1 METFVLVFIVLLL
14 IITAMSV
21 GIMFGRKPISG
32 SCGGMS
38 ALGMD
43 TACDICGG
51 DKSICEDEEEKQRR
65 IAKLKNLDHLAMD
78 ATQTNSE
85 STSQHKT

>member
-1 METFVLVFIVLLL
+1 MEIFFLVFAALL
-14 IITAMSV
+14 IIVTAMSV
-21 GIMFGRKPISG
+21 GVIMGRKPISG

-51 DKSICEDEEEKQRR
+51 DKTICEDEEEKQRR
-65 IAKLKNLDHLAMD
+65 IAKLNNLDQLAVD
-78 ATQTNSE
+78 AT
-85 STSQHKT
+85 KTTATDAKAE